1 MTSFW
6 HQSAAERTLRQ
17 AVSAG
22 RLSRSLLFA
31 GPEGVGKWA
40 AALWVARAL
49 LCRVPNDGEPCGS
62 CRDCARVT
70 GLAHPDLH
78 ILFPVPGKPR
88 EKDSESDE
96 SDRAKSSA
104 AAEFIEKFMEAKR
117 ADPFGV
123 VKSEKKP
130 TLKLADIRELI
141 GELSKTAVEG
151 GAKVVIIHSAEQTA
165 NDDCQSVLLKTIEEP
180 PPGAHFVLTSAAP
193 ERLLPTIHSRCQT
206 VRFVPVAPEV
216 IAERLT
222 AEHGVEP
229 ADAEIISRLS
239 GGGWGN
245 ALRLADEDNQNWRRL
260 MIEFWDGAFR
270 VRPHQL
276 LAQID
281 PTFRQSKKG
290 AGFDLMMQAYDV
302 WAWCLWRDCRA
313 VAAGGQPSGA
323 PVADLESAW
332 ACWRILQTGRASLYV
347 NVIDRLA
354 VAGTFL
360 AMRKRL
366 RLS

>member
-1 MTSFW
+1 
-6 HQSAAERTLRQ
+6 
-17 AVSAG
+17 
-22 RLSRSLLFA
+22 LSRSLLFA

-40 AALWVARAL
+40 AALWVARTL

-70 GLAHPDLH
+70 AGTHPDLH
-78 ILFPVPGKPR
+78 LLFPVPGKTA
-88 EKDSESDE
+88 EEAAGE
-96 SDRAKSSA
+96 FLQAKA
-104 AAEFIEKFMEAKR
+104 
-117 ADPFGV
+117 ADPFAV
-123 VKSEKKP
+123 VRFDKRP
-130 TLKLADIRELI
+130 YITLERIRELI

-151 GAKVVIIHSAEQTA
+151 GAKVVIIHSVEQTA
-165 NDDCQSVLLKTIEEP
+165 DDDCQSVLLKTIEEP
-180 PPGAHFVLTSAAP
+180 PPGAHFILTSAAP

-206 VRFVPVAPEV
+206 VRFVPVSPEV
-216 IAERLT
+216 IAERLS

-281 PTFRQSKKG
+281 PTFRQGKKG